1 MLSNL
6 KGVSFKQCIIG
17 SYFLI
22 DSADLCLLIPMLR
35 LFKVIIHRIELKSII
50 LLYVFASQKNSS
62 SIAVPN
68 TFVVALTNKRL
79 LFARKRL
86 FFGYFFYAVT
96 PDMFNDLKVNSGI
109 IWGQIVIDTV
119 KELAYISNVS
129 KDALDEIE
137 TAITE
142 YMMEEKKKYPQRK
155 DAK

>member
-1 MLSNL
+1 MGCDNMDSYKKVLEFKKKYKGTLAFRL
-6 KGVSFKQCIIG
+6 KAHC
-17 SYFLI
+17 
-22 DSADLCLLIPMLR
+22 
-35 LFKVIIHRIELKSII
+35 KVLDKHLNPGEKIV
-50 LLYVFASQKNSS
+50 YVFAGQKNSS

-79 LFARKRL
+79 LFARKSL
-86 FFGYFFYAVT
+86 FFGYFFYSLT

-109 IWGQIVIDTV
+109 IWGQIVFDTV